1 MLKLLYNGSITYL
14 NEENNMFVGPSS
26 SCTYIETSENKI
38 IVDTSSKD
46 KKKIIISNLN
56 KLNVKLKDIN
66 YVINSHN
73 HNNHTGNND
82 LFRNAKVVMYSDGSI
97 NDFKDP
103 EIEIMW
109 TPGHTF
115 DSISVIYED
124 YVVAPAAV
132 HRKKNIL
139 EGTDLPILMDRE
151 LSKKSIQK
159 IVSLKKNIITGHDGI
174 LYTFEYL

>member
-1 MLKLLYNGSITYL
+1 
-14 NEENNMFVGPSS
+14 MFVGPSS

-56 KLNVKLKDIN
+56 KLDVKLKDID

-73 HNNHTGNND
+73 HNNHNGNND
-82 LFRNAKVVMYSDGSI
+82 LFRNAKVVRYSDGSI
-97 NDFKDP
+97 NDFKDS
-103 EIEIMW
+103 EIEILW

-115 DSISVIYED
+115 DSISVVYED

-132 HRKKNIL
+132 HRKKNVL
-139 EGTDLPILMDRE
+139 ENLDLPIAIDLE

-174 LYTFEYL
+174 LYASEYL

>member
-1 MLKLLYNGSITYL
+1 MLKVLYSGSVTYL
-14 NEENNMFVGPSS
+14 DEKNNVFVAPSS

-56 KLNVKLKDIN
+56 KLDVKLKEIDYI
-66 YVINSHN
+66 ISSHN
-73 HNNHTGNND
+73 HNNHNGNNG
-82 LFRNAKVVMYSDGSI
+82 LFRNAKIVKYSDGSI

-103 EIEIMW
+103 EVEIIW

-115 DSISVIYED
+115 DSISVIHED

-132 HRKKNIL
+132 H
-139 EGTDLPILMDRE
+139 
-151 LSKKSIQK
+151 
-159 IVSLKKNIITGHDGI
+159 LKKIFYKIMIFPLQSI
-174 LYTFEYL
+174 LKFQKNQSKE